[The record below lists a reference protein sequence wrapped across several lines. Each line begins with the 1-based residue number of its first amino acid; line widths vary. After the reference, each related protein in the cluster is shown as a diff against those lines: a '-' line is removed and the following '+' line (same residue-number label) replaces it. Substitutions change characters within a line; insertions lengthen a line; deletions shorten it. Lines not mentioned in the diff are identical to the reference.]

1 MVYAS
6 FPAHSGIRH
15 CQQSGRKVNERN
27 SSFVS
32 GSHKTA
38 NVCDNASTKTDEQT
52 MTIST
57 KFRKDFPKLHGGV
70 YVLALLSFLYFYN
83 LKGRRSF

>member
-1 MVYAS
+1 MVYAGFS
-6 FPAHSGIRH
+6 SHSSICH

-32 GSHKTA
+32 GAHKAA
-38 NVCDNASTKTDEQT
+38 NICDNATTKADEQT
-52 MTIST
+52 MPVGAE
-57 KFRKDFPKLHGGV
+57 FCKDFPKLYSGV

-83 LKGRRSF
+83 LKRHRSF